1 MRQTAQIITVLHT
14 SASDRD
20 IGLITLDIVTANGTE
35 MPIVIVKPTIKS
47 SKVVFF
53 DICSKKTGKLYI

>member
-1 MRQTAQIITVLHT
+1 M
-14 SASDRD
+14 
-20 IGLITLDIVTANGTE
+20 TANGTE